1 MMPLSGIEIIY
12 THSVGATKET
22 EYKTYFRTDF
32 DFFKKMKKTIWW
44 LIKEN
49 ILLIDQLGIHS
60 LNWFN

>member
-32 DFFKKMKKTIWW
+32 DFFKKMKKTIW
-44 LIKEN
+44 
-49 ILLIDQLGIHS
+49 
-60 LNWFN
+60 